1 MNQLHYR
8 KDINGLRAIAVLSVI
23 FFHLKLDWFS
33 GGFLGVD
40 IFFVISGY
48 LITSII
54 TNQIENRQFSLL
66 TFFKKRILRIIPALF
81 FMIVFIC
88 LPLAWLT
95 LTPNVLLDFSV
106 SIIYLIFFISN
117 FYFWK
122 NINYFNPENYNP
134 ILHTWSLSVEFQFYI
149 LIPLIIIFIINFNKK
164 SLIYIL
170 LIIFLTSLL
179 MSHWAAYRHPSANF
193 YFIFT
198 RMWEFIA
205 GYLVFFFCKNQLIRK
220 LQNSYIISQ
229 IFSLLGFFILL
240 FSFFYFNQSTR
251 LPSLLALLP
260 ILGVFLII
268 LFSNQNTTVYKTL
281 SSKFLTIVGCIS
293 YSLYLIHYPII
304 FFSEEIFEQNE
315 SYLFKFIRLIVIFL
329 LSCLSWKFIEL
340 PFKYN
345 KENNKNRFFF
355 IFLLGII
362 LLIFSTAAIYKKGYD
377 NRFQDYYKL
386 KETLARPERTECF
399 DRRNTNKIGDWK
411 CDLGEKNKKSN
422 FFVFGDSH
430 AFSFMDTIEVIL
442 KKKNLSADFLSE
454 SSCLPLLENYSIKE
468 KQLFSQ
474 RQNDCSL
481 LNQKIFNYVKEKK
494 INKIIFISAWPQSMT
509 NYKPMHKNK
518 KFSQKSKEK
527 LLTIEEFKSRLFL
540 TSKMYK
546 DIGTDLIFIKNI
558 PFQSLQDPGKFFLK
572 NYKKENFEKIIKEKS
587 INTFDNDEYQK
598 DVNQIFYYLK
608 DEIKFIDAGKVFCDK
623 QKCYLGNINGVYYY
637 DDNHLT
643 VYGAKQLESKLLD
656 IIF

>member
-1 MNQLHYR
+1 
-8 KDINGLRAIAVLSVI
+8 
-23 FFHLKLDWFS
+23 
-33 GGFLGVD
+33 
-40 IFFVISGY
+40 
-48 LITSII
+48 
-54 TNQIENRQFSLL
+54 
-66 TFFKKRILRIIPALF
+66 
-81 FMIVFIC
+81 
-88 LPLAWLT
+88 
-95 LTPNVLLDFSV
+95 
-106 SIIYLIFFISN
+106 
-117 FYFWK
+117 
-122 NINYFNPENYNP
+122 
-134 ILHTWSLSVEFQFYI
+134 
-149 LIPLIIIFIINFNKK
+149 
-164 SLIYIL
+164 
-170 LIIFLTSLL
+170 
-179 MSHWAAYRHPSANF
+179 
-193 YFIFT
+193 
-198 RMWEFIA
+198 
-205 GYLVFFFCKNQLIRK
+205 
-220 LQNSYIISQ
+220 
-229 IFSLLGFFILL
+229 
-240 FSFFYFNQSTR
+240 
-251 LPSLLALLP
+251 
-260 ILGVFLII
+260 
-268 LFSNQNTTVYKTL
+268 
-281 SSKFLTIVGCIS
+281 
-293 YSLYLIHYPII
+293 
-304 FFSEEIFEQNE
+304 
-315 SYLFKFIRLIVIFL
+315 
-329 LSCLSWKFIEL
+329 
-340 PFKYN
+340 
-345 KENNKNRFFF
+345 
-355 IFLLGII
+355 
-362 LLIFSTAAIYKKGYD
+362 
-377 NRFQDYYKL
+377 
-386 KETLARPERTECF
+386 
-399 DRRNTNKIGDWK
+399 
-411 CDLGEKNKKSN
+411 
-422 FFVFGDSH
+422 
-430 AFSFMDTIEVIL
+430 MDTIEVIL

-474 RQNDCSL
+474 RQNDCFL